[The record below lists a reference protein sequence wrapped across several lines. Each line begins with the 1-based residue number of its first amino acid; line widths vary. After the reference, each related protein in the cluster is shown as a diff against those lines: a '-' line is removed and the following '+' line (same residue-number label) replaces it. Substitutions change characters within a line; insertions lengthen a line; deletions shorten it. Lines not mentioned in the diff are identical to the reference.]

1 MTKINAVIF
10 HRRQVSRRAGGVQA
24 KYGDESVY
32 FDLKDLPNTTGS
44 WDLYGVDQKD
54 RYNKMQV
61 SLPAPCADSTALKS
75 HMTRLSAVQG
85 SLSICWSR
93 FSSILQFGKG

>member
-1 MTKINAVIF
+1 MGVGILQGTQMLLCIWC
-10 HRRQVSRRAGGVQA
+10 RRQVSRRAGAARA

-61 SLPAPCADSTALKS
+61 RQPARRADRTAAVECHST
-75 HMTRLSAVQG
+75 
-85 SLSICWSR
+85 
-93 FSSILQFGKG
+93 F